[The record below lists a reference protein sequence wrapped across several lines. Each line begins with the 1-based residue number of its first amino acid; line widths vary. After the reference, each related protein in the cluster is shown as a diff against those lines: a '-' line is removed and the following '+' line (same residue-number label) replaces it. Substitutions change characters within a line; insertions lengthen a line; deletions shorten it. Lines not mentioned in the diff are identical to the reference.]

1 MKKIVQMKNKKKLYT
16 KGLSLI
22 EVMIGVALM
31 SIAVLALLSLY
42 NTGQKYF
49 VNQDIRADILNN
61 SRLILTWLSRD
72 IKEAVEVVP
81 GPVDVC
87 GSSYSTSTNCIVL
100 RLPSVDSG
108 GLIIDIENDT
118 DYLVYRINPDN
129 TTELQRIVDGK
140 DGVSS
145 RLDNN
150 RILAGNIDSLALSY
164 LGADGTAVT
173 DYVESIIV
181 DICLTVL
188 RKGIQRTYQ
197 ETLNTR
203 MKLRNKIGL

>member
-1 MKKIVQMKNKKKLYT
+1 MKNKKKLCA

-49 VNQDIRADILNN
+49 VNQDIQADILND

-87 GSSYSTSTNCIVL
+87 GSSYSTSANCIIL
-100 RLPSVDSG
+100 KLPSIDSG
-108 GLIIDIENDT
+108 GLIIDIETDT

-145 RLDNN
+145 RLDTS
-150 RILAGNIDSLALSY
+150 RILAGNIDSLDLSY
-164 LGADGTAVT
+164 LGADGLAVT
-173 DYVESIIV
+173 DYIDSMTV

-203 MKLRNKIGL
+203 TKLRNKIGT